1 MVWNMGK
8 KVKSKQIR
16 FYMCPF
22 CKWGTKSIKDIIAHM
37 EVMHGEEIKN
47 GEIEVVEVCPD
58 GDKII
63 KIPLFG

>member
-1 MVWNMGK
+1 MGK

-22 CKWGTKSIKDIIAHM
+22 CKWGTKNIRDMIAHI
-37 EVMHGEEIKN
+37 EVMHLGRIENE
-47 GEIEVVEVCPD
+47 EIEVVEVRPD

-63 KIPLFG
+63 KIPLLAPLFG